1 MRLGELTAAMP
12 KATGNQYTKSAL
24 SSMGTKQEA
33 LSKVNISSQQ
43 ASQYELMA
51 SNPEIVEQAI
61 KWKRASNSTRL
72 NVRTRKALRAYLIFK
87 RYNFMLVYF

>member
-12 KATGNQYTKSAL
+12 KVQGIRTDLTSPSRAEKLN
-24 SSMGTKQEA
+24 TKQEA

-51 SNPEIVEQAI
+51 SNPEIVEQEN
-61 KWKRASNSTRL
+61 K
-72 NVRTRKALRAYLIFK
+72 
-87 RYNFMLVYF
+87 